1 VQKEM
6 RTNEESQKEEWDNI
20 QRTNMWIMGITKR
33 EREGDQKFKDTMAEN
48 FPSWGNRWTFRFM
61 RP

>member
-1 VQKEM
+1 M

-33 EREGDQKFKDTMAEN
+33 GEREGDQKFKDTMAKK